1 MKKFSLLLSGL
12 FFIISVFATSK
23 ASIPIKEGVDYT
35 VIATSPITKNAKNQ
49 PVNVKEFF
57 AFACIHCKDLEPLL
71 ETYMKTNAKKVN
83 LEKIHAVWG
92 EDPTMQ
98 GLAKLNATL
107 QMLKL
112 NQLYQPVFNAIF
124 ARQNLTD
131 RIVLKSFLATNK
143 LKPAD
148 IDKFF
153 AVYDSFDV
161 NAMVGKYKTMTLNP
175 VYGINGTPTIIVAD
189 KYILKP
195 AQAPRLIEVIN
206 TLVNM
211 NNKAK

>member
-1 MKKFSLLLSGL
+1 MKKIGLLLSWL
-12 FFIISVFATSK
+12 VFTISVFAANP
-23 ASIPIKEGVDYT
+23 ASVPIKEGVDYT
-35 VIATSPITKNAKNQ
+35 VIVSAPSTKSAKNQ

-57 AFACIHCKDLEPLL
+57 AFTCIHCKDLEPLM
-71 ETYMKTNAKKVN
+71 ETYMKANAKKIN
-83 LEKIHAVWG
+83 LEKIYAVWS

-107 QMLKL
+107 QTLKL
-112 NQLYQPVFNAIF
+112 NQLYEPAFDATF

-131 RIVLKSFLATNK
+131 RVVLKSFLATNK
-143 LKPAD
+143 LKPAE

-175 VYGINGTPTIIVAD
+175 AYGINGTPTIIVAD

-195 AQAPRLIEVIN
+195 AQPPKLIEVTN
-206 TLVNM
+206 ALVNM
-211 NNKAK
+211 IKAK